1 MDTKKEIKGFL
12 QEAAKALKTKAP
24 RDAVKFCKEALKLD
38 KTCYDALLI
47 IGKAAFTMGEHA
59 QAEAAYRKA
68 IEANGTALTA
78 WQGLAELFFTTSS
91 PDKLLDA
98 CGEALARVTGT
109 AATDAARR
117 HELAFKQCCA
127 RHALYLRGGGE
138 GAASTEADVGAAW
151 GDFIL
156 ADAAGAASSD
166 TAELPAGDGTSSSG
180 ASSSSLHV
188 LPSHQARVAASCLAD
203 VLWTRLG
210 MEVTAESV
218 ARAKKLRKGNKEA
231 PGGGGGGGTGGG
243 GSRCSVGDLARESG
257 RLPVGSARQGVT
269 CGGTYRVTAEAATTA
284 GAPDAS
290 SSTLVPFQR
299 VQDVVRTGEL
309 PFKVDCLLAALVS
322 WDEASSASTDASDG
336 AAKDGAPGGMAAEIL
351 AGATARHWERRVT
364 WKLHQLAS
372 RPHDPD
378 LLREATTLALKAA
391 ARPAPSRAMLE
402 TLLLLADCD
411 PGPETLVSVTM
422 PAGFGSTGNSD
433 IPYVGIVCTCY

>member
-1 MDTKKEIKGFL
+1 MINND
-12 QEAAKALKTKAP
+12 
-24 RDAVKFCKEALKLD
+24 
-38 KTCYDALLI
+38 YDI
-47 IGKAAFTMGEHA
+47 T
-59 QAEAAYRKA
+59 YR
-68 IEANGTALTA
+68 
-78 WQGLAELFFTTSS
+78 QGLAELFFTTSS

-231 PGGGGGGGTGGG
+231 PGGGREGEAPAGGG
-243 GSRCSVGDLARESG
+243 RDAVLAIWREKAAG
-257 RLPVGSARQGVT
+257 
-269 CGGTYRVTAEAATTA
+269 CRVTAEAATTA